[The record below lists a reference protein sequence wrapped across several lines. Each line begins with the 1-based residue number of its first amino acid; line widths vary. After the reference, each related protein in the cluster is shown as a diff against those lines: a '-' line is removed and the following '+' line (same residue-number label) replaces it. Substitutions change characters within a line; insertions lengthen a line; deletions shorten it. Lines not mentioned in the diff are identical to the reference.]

1 MGLKSI
7 PDSAQEEIYQFIQL
21 ALSPEEMIKGLA
33 EDYSQN
39 ATVSVDGRVEVD
51 EFIELL
57 REMSPSSLSDV
68 FFETVILNDRY
79 DSQDSC
85 FFIDKNCTKS
95 YRTDELLG
103 VFFKQA
109 LARIA
114 DVENVPV
121 DEKKLKALANQ
132 VREGIVSGKQR
143 MNLSLG
149 HISLDLQAA
158 KGIVKVSSTLGDVS
172 IDEIDKRS
180 LCTALKQW
188 HHRIKGCDINVAN
201 DEAYAP

>member
-79 DSQDSC
+79 DSQGSC

-201 DEAYAP
+201 DEAYVP

>member
-39 ATVSVDGRVEVD
+39 ATVSVEGRVEID

-114 DVENVPV
+114 DVEKVPV
-121 DEKKLKALANQ
+121 DEKKLKALASQ

-158 KGIVKVSSTLGDVS
+158 KGIIKVSSALGDVS

>member
-39 ATVSVDGRVEVD
+39 ATVSVEGRVEID

-114 DVENVPV
+114 DVEKVPV
-121 DEKKLKALANQ
+121 DEKKLKALASQ

-158 KGIVKVSSTLGDVS
+158 KGIIKVSSTLGDVS

>member
-39 ATVSVDGRVEVD
+39 ATVSVEGRVEID

-114 DVENVPV
+114 DVEKVPV
-121 DEKKLKALANQ
+121 DEKKLKSLASQ

-201 DEAYAP
+201 DEAYVP

>member
-39 ATVSVDGRVEVD
+39 ATVSVEGRVEID

-114 DVENVPV
+114 DVEKVPV
-121 DEKKLKALANQ
+121 DEKKLNALASQ

-158 KGIVKVSSTLGDVS
+158 KGIIKVSSTLGDVS

>member
-201 DEAYAP
+201 DEAYVP

>member
-158 KGIVKVSSTLGDVS
+158 KGIVKLSSTLGDVS

-201 DEAYAP
+201 DEAYVP